1 LLFKL
6 ADNNQL
12 EISTTWGDYK
22 IPLVFATNGR
32 SYLKQLEQES
42 GIWFLDVRD
51 NTHQRRALQGWY
63 TPQEIKSYLKQNP
76 QQAEQQLQQMDF
88 GYAFTLRPI
97 KLMRS
102 RRLKTASNRVHKP
115 RWWQWRPVPAVKI
128 RTLSPHSV
136 SGGSFHAG

>member
-1 LLFKL
+1 MLFKL

-88 GYAFTLRPI
+88 GYDFTLRPYQIDAI
-97 KLMRS
+97 KAIENS
-102 RRLKTASNRVHKP
+102 IKQGSQTALV
-115 RWWQWRPVPAVKI
+115 AMA
-128 RTLSPHSV
+128 T
-136 SGGSFHAG
+136 GTGC